1 MACCQ
6 RGEFTA
12 PRPVE
17 RVRGDDERIGLLLN
31 HGCERCIKLAFVAGP
46 KDRHFL
52 PERTGSRL
60 CGAHF
65 DLAAWMVWIHE
76 ISDGGSLRHE
86 LVHQLH
92 SLSHRCWTKYGDYGD
107 LSAYKLGCQLG
118 KSIILASRSAVF
130 DRHVLPL
137 DKAGFPETLAER
149 SY

>member
-92 SLSHRCWTKYGDYGD
+92 SLSHRCWTKYGDTGD
-107 LSAYKLGCQLG
+107 IATWLTEIRHQALADRVAISGEHDRNCLGRGLS
-118 KSIILASRSAVF
+118 
-130 DRHVLPL
+130 
-137 DKAGFPETLAER
+137 
-149 SY
+149 